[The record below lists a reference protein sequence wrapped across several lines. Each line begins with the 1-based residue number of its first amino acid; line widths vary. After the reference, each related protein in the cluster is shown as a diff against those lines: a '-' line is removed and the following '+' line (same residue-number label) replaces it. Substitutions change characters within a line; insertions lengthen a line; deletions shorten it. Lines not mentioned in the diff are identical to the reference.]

1 MLHHR
6 PCVAGLVAVLATLV
20 LAPTAL
26 AASPSAKASAGAK
39 AKERTYGKH
48 CGPKGKATARAKCL
62 DAMAKLASGASA
74 SPRKACRALSKK
86 RVQGERMSAFARC
99 VREGRKL
106 MKASRRAD
114 GKNGAGKNGTADGD
128 SEGDDPTLDSGDAI
142 EDPNVGD
149 DPDLEPVTEPDDPDN
164 A

>member
-6 PCVAGLVAVLATLV
+6 PWVAGLVAILATLV

-26 AASPSAKASAGAK
+26 AVNPSAKASAGAK

-48 CGPKGKATARAKCL
+48 CGPKGKSPARAKCL
-62 DAMAKLASGASA
+62 DAMAKLASGESA

-86 RVQGERMSAFARC
+86 RAQGERRSAFARC

-114 GKNGAGKNGTADGD
+114 GKNGAGKNGAA
-128 SEGDDPTLDSGDAI
+128 EGDEPTLDSGDAI

-149 DPDLEPVTEPDDPDN
+149 DPDLEPVTEPDDPDD